1 MSYNTELQSNNED
14 LRSILNKINSLPD
27 IDESGDG
34 GIQLP
39 DLGDNEAKSYEVAL
53 NKKLIDSNG
62 EIVTGTLSEHTSG
75 GSITATGEAALLSD
89 PGVTKFRIGSVYS
102 PNNSGDNTKGCII
115 RPGVTIE
122 STNIPTRLFGDA
134 MPEQVAK
141 GVTFTSKAGLLIPG
155 EMEINQGVELPELN
169 PPGSEDH
176 LLEGV
181 QLIGQD
187 GRVVD
192 GKIPKKTASDITV
205 SGAMMTVPAGYYENQ
220 SLHSV
225 SMASLASPSISE
237 VDDSGKITASVTQ
250 TAGYVDAGT
259 KETTR
264 QLSTQA
270 AENYTPGAYDLV
282 IPSGKYLTG
291 DQTIK
296 GDINLKSSNI
306 IKGASIFGIDGSA
319 GVSASDL
326 SDIGELYFWEKYNGD
341 PTKEYCEE
349 EVSGVSFLVS
359 SKVGVSTKTYRIFY
373 SDTYSYDPDTK
384 QFSLGSSGYCS
395 TISDARA
402 NLPGKY
408 IRYNTT
414 YDTIYLVSDTATFTE
429 TTSSYV
435 GTSKSILISDA
446 VKYSANKML
455 GYVASDDNSTY
466 PNNGEHTDNR
476 WYIYGGLLSDAI
488 EDEHADSGT
497 PESPEINE
505 VEQATPSISI
515 NSSGLVTASATQ
527 EEGYVAEGT
536 KTSEMQLKTL
546 SSQIITPGQT
556 DQKIEAGVYVI
567 GTQTIKGDENLKSEN
582 IKEGVSI
589 YGFDGTYKATAAS
602 ITVDSELLANSTNPI
617 QNKAVYNAINAINKS
632 TNITTYTDPSQF
644 GCTFAS
650 TITEVCSAAP
660 SNSIFMC
667 NAGGF
672 TDQSWNLP
680 STYGTIVFFKHAN
693 TRKRLDFYGKSLAIG
708 DYQMNFDDKS
718 GNPTGVWTM
727 SLSSVLHSSMY
738 GTKLPGEDG
747 KPYTHT
753 PGRLFFLKASD

>member
-27 IDESGDG
+27 INESGDV

-39 DLGDNEAKSYEVAL
+39 DLGDNEAKSYEIAL

-134 MPEQVAK
+134 MPEQVAR

-155 EMEINQGVELPELN
+155 EMEINQGVELPKLN
-169 PPGSEDH
+169 PPGSEDD

-187 GRVVD
+187 GSIVV

-225 SMASLASPSISE
+225 DIASLASPSISE
-237 VDDSGKITASVTQ
+237 VDSSGKITATITQ
-250 TAGYVDAGT
+250 VEGYVDAGT
-259 KETTR
+259 KKTTR
-264 QLSTQA
+264 QLATQA
-270 AENYTPGAYDLV
+270 AEDYTPGAYDLV

-306 IKGASIFGIDGSA
+306 IKGASIFGVDGSA
-319 GVSASDL
+319 GVAASDL
-326 SDIGELYFWEKYNGD
+326 SDIGGLYFWEKYNGD

-359 SKVGVSTKTYRIFY
+359 SKVGVSTTTYRIFY

-402 NLPGKY
+402 KLPGKY

-455 GYVASDDNSTY
+455 GYVASDDSSTY

-602 ITVDSELLANSTNPI
+602 ITVDSELMANSTNPI

-650 TITEVCSAAP
+650 TITEVCNATP

-672 TDQSWNLP
+672 TDTSWNLP
-680 STYGTIVFFKHAN
+680 STYGTIVFLKHAN

-708 DYQMNFDDKS
+708 DYQMNFDDQS
-718 GNPTGVWTM
+718 GDPTGVWTM
-727 SLSSVLHSSMY
+727 GLSSVLHSSMY
-738 GTKLPGEDG
+738 GTTLPGEDG

-753 PGRLFFLKASD
+753 PGRLFFLKVSD

>member
-155 EMEINQGVELPELN
+155 EMEINQGIELPELH
-169 PPGSEDH
+169 PPGSEDD

-187 GRVVD
+187 GGIVS

-259 KETTR
+259 KKTTR
-264 QLSTQA
+264 QLATQA
-270 AENYTPGAYDLV
+270 AEDYTPGAYDLV

-306 IKGASIFGIDGSA
+306 IKGASIFGVDGSA

-341 PTKEYCEE
+341 PAKEYCEE

-402 NLPGKY
+402 KLPGKY

-567 GTQTIKGDENLKSEN
+567 GTQTIKGDENLKPEN

-602 ITVDSELLANSTNPI
+602 ITVDSELQANSTNPI
-617 QNKAVYNAINAINKS
+617 QNKAVYNAINAINES
-632 TNITTYTDPSQF
+632 INITTYTDPAQF
-644 GCTFAS
+644 GCTYTS
-650 TITEVCSAAP
+650 TITEVCDAIP
-660 SNSIFMC
+660 NNSIFIC
-667 NAGGF
+667 EAGSF
-672 TDQSWNLP
+672 TDASWNLP
-680 STYGTIVFFKHAN
+680 NTMGTILAFKRAN
-693 TRKRLDFYGKSLAIG
+693 SRNIFRFYGKTSVIG
-708 DYQMNFDDKS
+708 NFQMSFD
-718 GNPTGVWTM
+718 GNNKPTGEWTCD
-727 SLSSVLHSSMY
+727 LSSVLNSSMY

-747 KPYTHT
+747 KPYTHVK
-753 PGRLFFLKASD
+753 GRLFFLKASD